1 MRIVPIF
8 KCRDMAKAISFYTGI
23 LDFKLKYPAEA
34 SMNDWVIDLINDT
47 IELQLTVLEGDYLFG
62 SVANIWVDQVDSLF
76 QQYIQRGLDITNKKD
91 SPVHQGPTDQT
102 WGTRE
107 FYVTDEDGNTLRFCQ
122 SLT

>member
-1 MRIVPIF
+1 MRIVPVF
-8 KCRDMAKAISFYTGI
+8 KCQDMPKAIAFYTGI
-23 LDFKLKYPAEA
+23 LDFKLKYPAA
-34 SMNDWVIDLINDT
+34 SINDWVVDLINDT

-62 SVANIWVDQVDSLF
+62 SVVNIWVDEVDPLF
-76 QQYIQRGLDITNKKD
+76 RQYIQRGLDITDKKD

-107 FYVTDEDGNTLRFCQ
+107 FYITDEDGNTLRFCQ

>member
-1 MRIVPIF
+1 MP
-8 KCRDMAKAISFYTGI
+8 KAVAFYTGI
-23 LDFKLKYPAEA
+23 LDFKLKYPTA
-34 SMNDWVIDLINDT
+34 SMNDWIVDLINDT

-62 SVANIWVDQVDSLF
+62 SVVNIWVDQVDPLF
-76 QQYIQRGLDITNKKD
+76 QQYIQRGLDITHKKN

-122 SLT
+122 NLT